1 MMRRLASIFGGALL
15 LLAWGCGKDNTM
27 PTQPGVAPTPTPM
40 PGAAAAHVV
49 AVGQNGFQFV
59 DSVSG
64 GSTTSIKAG
73 ETVQWNFVSSTGH
86 STTSGTCCTKDGTWD
101 SGVMSSPATFSHRFD
116 AAGSFPYFCVV
127 HGSMMTGMVN
137 VSP

>member
-1 MMRRLASIFGGALL
+1 MMKRFASILGGALL
-15 LLAWGCGKDNTM
+15 LLASGCGKDNTM
-27 PTQPGVAPTPTPM
+27 PTQPGVAPTPTP
-40 PGAAAAHVV
+40 GVGAAHVV
-49 AVGQNGFQFV
+49 SVGQGGNRFV

-73 ETVQWNFVSSTGH
+73 ETVQWNFVSSTSH

-101 SGVMSSPATFSHRFD
+101 SGVMASPSTFTHRFD
-116 AAGSFPYFCVV
+116 AAGSFPYFCTV
-127 HGSMMTGMVN
+127 HGSMMTGMVT